1 MVRVTESLRGIGAR
15 SPILRYTLVR
25 LLAGAVSVL
34 AVSLL
39 VFLGTEMLPGDAATA
54 LLGQYATPAAVAAL
68 QQSLG
73 LDLPLHTRY
82 LNWLGGAL
90 TGDFGISLSNSQ
102 PVMSV
107 LGTRFVNSLILAAVA
122 ATVTVPISV
131 GIGILAAAYKG
142 SWFDSTIS
150 AVSSALQSMPS
161 FLIGYLLVFMLAVK
175 LGWFPPLSSVRPNA
189 SFYDWFRILALPVLT
204 LLFVAQAHILRL
216 TRAAVLD
223 TMSTDYV
230 QMARIKGVAG
240 RSIFVRHALPNAMS
254 PIVSIAMI
262 TVAHMIVDIVVI
274 ETVFNYP
281 GLGKL
286 MVDAVAYRDIP
297 MVQACAV
304 LFSIVFIGL
313 NLLADVL
320 AMALNP
326 RQRLPRQAG

>member
-1 MVRVTESLRGIGAR
+1 MVHLTESLRGIGAR

-54 LLGQYATPAAVAAL
+54 LLGQYATPASIAAL

-82 LNWLGGAL
+82 LNWLGSAL
-90 TGDFGISLSNSQ
+90 TGDFGTSLSNSQ

-107 LGTRFVNSLILAAVA
+107 LGTRFVNSLILATVA
-122 ATVTVPISV
+122 AAVTLPISV

-142 SWFDSTIS
+142 SWFDSMIS
-150 AVSSALQSMPS
+150 AISSALQSMPS
-161 FLIGYLLVFMLAVK
+161 FLIGYLLVFVLAVK
-175 LGWFPPLSSVRPNA
+175 MGWFPPLSSVRPNA
-189 SFYDWFRILALPVLT
+189 SLYDWFRILALPVLT

-262 TVAHMIVDIVVI
+262 TIAHMIVDIVVI

-320 AMALNP
+320 AMVLNP